1 MLDHISL
8 RVQDHQR
15 ALAFYRAALAPLGY
29 RVLMEYPG
37 AAGLGA
43 DMPDFWLMATE
54 QPINPTHVAFSADR
68 ATVDAFHAAALAAG
82 ASDNGQPGLRADYH
96 PHYYGAFVRDPEG
109 NNVEVVCHADPDAK
123 PAPVKT
129 AARKSAKKATKPA
142 KKTANKTATRTATK
156 AKPKARTKTKAKAS
170 PKSKAK
176 PAAKTKRRR

>member
-8 RVQDHQR
+8 RVQDHSR
-15 ALAFYRAALAPLGY
+15 AVAFYRTALAPLGY

-43 DMPDFWLMATE
+43 GMPDFWLMATE

-82 ASDNGQPGLRADYH
+82 GIDNGQPGLRADYH

-109 NNVEVVCHADPDAK
+109 NNVEVVCHSDPDAK
-123 PAPVKT
+123 PAPAKT
-129 AARKSAKKATKPA
+129 RKSAPKRAKAKPNV
-142 KKTANKTATRTATK
+142 KLKTK
-156 AKPKARTKTKAKAS
+156 ASAKARPKARTKPKAKAS
-170 PKSKAK
+170 
-176 PAAKTKRRR
+176 AKTKKPSAKKKRR

>member
-8 RVQDHQR
+8 RVQDHSR

-43 DMPDFWLMATE
+43 DMPDFWLMSTE

-82 ASDNGQPGLRADYH
+82 GSDNGQPGLRADYH

-109 NNVEVVCHADPDAK
+109 NNVEVVCHADPEAK

-129 AARKSAKKATKPA
+129 AARKSTKKATKPA
-142 KKTANKTATRTATK
+142 RKMAART
-156 AKPKARTKTKAKAS
+156 KPKAKVGTKTKAKAS

-176 PAAKTKRRR
+176 PAAKKKRRR